1 MSLSKK
7 SMLLALA
14 TLAFLVLSAC
24 SNSNHQ
30 SQRTQTSQSSSS
42 LVSSSSANSTSSS
55 GAVSSSRASSTS
67 SSSPTTVADSTELE
81 GTYVATYEGGEWT
94 LTLSADGGTLTK
106 VDSDGEEEVELVEID
121 TTNQSILIGDD
132 VHRYYING
140 NQLTVEDIDQEQD
153 QDDTIVFTKQ

>member
-14 TLAFLVLSAC
+14 TLTFLVLSAC

-55 GAVSSSRASSTS
+55 GSVSSSRASSTS

>member
-7 SMLLALA
+7 SILLALA
-14 TLAFLVLSAC
+14 TLTFLVLSAC